1 MIQLLEIDDR
11 NLMGIRDHDCLACPA
26 DPACAPG
33 LVDASILCPAD
44 QKLTGHLAVRTKN
57 LISISVQ
64 KIFTAGEG
72 W

>member
-1 MIQLLEIDDR
+1 MI
-11 NLMGIRDHDCLACPA
+11 GILWAYAITIAWLVPPIRLVRP
-26 DPACAPG
+26 APG

-57 LISISVQ
+57 LISISIQ
-64 KIFTAGEG
+64 KIFTADEG